1 MKLKTNKTS
10 TKKNHKQKL
19 EIKRI
24 RTEVET
30 QTTKRT
36 KSWRREK
43 KKKKIAL
50 PTINHPATFYI
61 CTINRKMTR

>member
-1 MKLKTNKTS
+1 LKYEIKNKKNFYK
-10 TKKNHKQKL
+10 KKNHKQKL

-36 KSWRREK
+36 KCWRRKKKEK
-43 KKKKIAL
+43 K
-50 PTINHPATFYI
+50 
-61 CTINRKMTR
+61 